1 MRKASLILGIIGIL
15 IGGAVLLISLLLP
28 SMTRGVSMSEAMV
41 GVVAGILILV
51 VSFILAVVGLILV
64 LTKKK
69 SNSPAN

>member
-1 MRKASLILGIIGIL
+1 MRKVSLILGIIGIL

-41 GVVAGILILV
+41 GVVAGTLILV
-51 VSFILAVVGLILV
+51 VSFIQAVVGLILV

>member
-1 MRKASLILGIIGIL
+1 
-15 IGGAVLLISLLLP
+15 
-28 SMTRGVSMSEAMV
+28 MSEAMV

>member
-1 MRKASLILGIIGIL
+1 MRKASLILGILGIL
-15 IGGAVLLISLLLP
+15 LGGGIALISLLLP

>member
-1 MRKASLILGIIGIL
+1 MRKVSLILGIIGIL

-69 SNSPAN
+69 SNPPAN